1 MKSGRSIIR
10 TILIILV
17 FGLALLIVP
26 AYFYLI
32 PQLRTSTEHTP
43 ASVIATPT
51 AVVKEVIPIGTAK
64 IVFAQTGISYQVG
77 AAEPSA
83 ASAGDEIPA
92 GPEIAFRTTSDKA
105 QISFDDGSEV
115 VLGPST
121 TVYLYELG
129 DPGSP
134 EKSTLIV
141 VDGGEVLV
149 LSGDVEVRSKTG
161 GFLAW
166 NNGAVFGI
174 RHDPDT
180 GSFYVD
186 CFGPEMNCVIR
197 TFEGLRNIKPDQSS
211 GFKNFKLGAVVPVN
225 YDAWTAIG
233 ISVFSQQ
240 VSTTEAVPVPSETV
254 SATIQPTSASA
265 PTPTPTLPFIPS
277 HESSPKREEPS
288 PYGGAFVWDDFNN
301 DNISP
306 NRFRPLSFSNLE
318 NIGWITLVLAV
329 AIVATGISRLLTAAK
344 LFPIKNSLIKYWHLH
359 PIFKTVLVLTGSEHK
374 KDFNRRTE
382 MSGD

>member
-1 MKSGRSIIR
+1 
-10 TILIILV
+10 LV
-17 FGLALLIVP
+17 FGLALLIIP
-26 AYFYLI
+26 AYFYLL
-32 PQLRTSTEHTP
+32 PQLRTSTEPTT
-43 ASVIATPT
+43 ASVIPSPT

-64 IVFAQTGISYQVG
+64 IVYAQTGISYQVG
-77 AAEPSA
+77 AAEPSS

-105 QISFDDGSEV
+105 QISFNDGSEV

-129 DPGSP
+129 NPGSP
-134 EKSTLIV
+134 GKSTLIV

-166 NNGAVFGI
+166 NNGAVFGV

-197 TFEGLRNIKPDQSS
+197 TFEGLRDIKPDQSR
-211 GFKNFKLGAVVPVN
+211 GFENFKLGAIVQVN

-233 ISVFSQQ
+233 ISVFSRQ

-254 SATIQPTSASA
+254 SATIQPTRIYA

-277 HESSPKREEPS
+277 DESSPREDRPL

-301 DNISP
+301 DNIPP
-306 NRFRPLSFSNLE
+306 NRYQPRTFSNLE
-318 NIGWITLVLAV
+318 NTGWITLVLAV
-329 AIVATGISRLLTAAK
+329 AIVTTGISRLLTAAK
-344 LFPIKNSLIKYWHLH
+344 LFPIKNSLVKDWYHH
-359 PIFKTVLVLTGSEHK
+359 TIFKTVLVLTGSEHK
-374 KDFNRRTE
+374 KDFNRRID
-382 MSGD
+382 MGGD

>member
-10 TILIILV
+10 TILIVLV
-17 FGLALLIVP
+17 FGLALLIIP

-32 PQLRTSTEHTP
+32 PQLRTSTEPTP
-43 ASVIATPT
+43 ASVITSPT

-64 IVFAQTGISYQVG
+64 IVYAQTGISYQVG

-83 ASAGDEIPA
+83 ASAGDVIPA

-121 TVYLYELG
+121 TVYLYELAN
-129 DPGSP
+129 PGNP

-166 NNGAVFGI
+166 NNGAVFGV

-197 TFEGLRNIKPDQSS
+197 TFEGLRDIKPNQSR
-211 GFKNFKLGAVVPVN
+211 GFENFKLGALAPVN
-225 YDAWTAIG
+225 YDTWTAIG

-240 VSTTEAVPVPSETV
+240 ESTTEAVPVPSETV
-254 SATIQPTSASA
+254 SATIQPTLTYAQ
-265 PTPTPTLPFIPS
+265 TPTPTLPFIPS
-277 HESSPKREEPS
+277 DDSPKREDRPS

-306 NRFRPLSFSNLE
+306 NRFQPLTFSNLE
-318 NIGWITLVLAV
+318 NIGWITLVLAM
-329 AIVATGISRLLTAAK
+329 AIVTTGISRLLIVAK
-344 LFPIKNSLIKYWHLH
+344 LFPIKNSLVKDWCNH
-359 PIFKTVLVLTGSEHK
+359 PIFKTVFVLTSSEHN

-382 MSGD
+382 MGGD

>member
-1 MKSGRSIIR
+1 MKSGRSILR
-10 TILIILV
+10 TILIVLV
-17 FGLALLIVP
+17 FGLALLIIP
-26 AYFYLI
+26 AYFYLL
-32 PQLRTSTEHTP
+32 PQLRTSTEPTP
-43 ASVIATPT
+43 ASVIASPT
-51 AVVKEVIPIGTAK
+51 AVVKEIIPIGTAK
-64 IVFAQTGISYQVG
+64 IVYAQTGISYQVG

-83 ASAGDEIPA
+83 ASVGDEIPA

-121 TVYLYELG
+121 TVYLYELAN
-129 DPGSP
+129 PGNP

-141 VDGGEVLV
+141 IDGGEVLV

-161 GFLAW
+161 GFLGW
-166 NNGAVFGI
+166 NNGAVFGV

-180 GSFYVD
+180 GSFHVD
-186 CFGPEMNCVIR
+186 CFGPKMNCVIR
-197 TFEGLRNIKPDQSS
+197 TFEGLRDIKPDQSI
-211 GFKNFKLGAVVPVN
+211 GFNNFKLVAAVPVN
-225 YDAWTAIG
+225 YDAWTTIG
-233 ISVFSQQ
+233 ISGFSQQ
-240 VSTTEAVPVPSETV
+240 VPVPSETV
-254 SATIQPTSASA
+254 SATIQPTRTHA

-277 HESSPKREEPS
+277 DDPSPKREERPAV
-288 PYGGAFVWDDFNN
+288 YGGAFVWDDFNK

-329 AIVATGISRLLTAAK
+329 AIVATGISKLLIAAR
-344 LFPIKNSLIKYWHLH
+344 LFPINNSLIKDWHHH